1 VQGFGSGY
9 PRTWEKEVSDSNGT
23 QKSVMWLQDFL
34 PKELPRA
41 RILAF
46 DYPSQWFGDP
56 DYTNLKICGRA
67 LMEEIRKVAKV
78 GVLLMLI
85 LFTFY

>member
-1 VQGFGSGY
+1 M
-9 PRTWEKEVSDSNGT
+9 SDSNGK
-23 QKSVMWLQDFL
+23 QKTIMWLRDFL
-34 PKELPRA
+34 PSEFPQA

-78 GVLLMLI
+78 GVILMLI